1 MNDLPQ
7 QTLGD
12 QGDPCPA
19 CDSPLDSDQRYC
31 LNCGRRRAD
40 TRVLYA
46 EMLTGRSADE
56 VLPAEEVEELA
67 PRRFSGPPVTVAAAA
82 GGAFLVSLGV
92 LLGTLGG
99 NDEPVRVASAPAPQK
114 PANIVVNTNGQGGG
128 GSGGGATD
136 TAGAS
141 EEFKSDWPEGKAG
154 YTVQLQALPKDDV
167 AAVNAAKSDAEGKGA
182 KDVGA
187 LDSDEYTSLKEGQY
201 VVYSGVFTG
210 KDAKKKAGAA
220 LKGLKKKFK
229 KAKVVQVAVDDL
241 GAKGETKEEKVKQVD
256 KSTLKELENA
266 TGEEQQKKSAKL
278 PDTLQAP
285 GKLPPK
291 EKEKTSGKEIE

>member
-1 MNDLPQ
+1 MNDDPPQ
-7 QTLGD
+7 PTFGD
-12 QGDPCPA
+12 QGAPCPA
-19 CDSPLDSDQRYC
+19 CASPLDSDQRYC

-40 TRVLYA
+40 TRVPYA
-46 EMLTGRSADE
+46 EMLTGRSPGD
-56 VLPAEEVEELA
+56 VLPEEELEQPA
-67 PRRFSGPPVTVAAAA
+67 PPRSATPLTVAAAA

-99 NDEPVRVASAPAPQK
+99 NEEPVRVASAPAPQK
-114 PANIVVNTNGQGGG
+114 PANIVVNANGQGD
-128 GSGGGATD
+128 GSGGGET
-136 TAGAS
+136 GAS
-141 EEFKSDWPEGKAG
+141 EEFKSDWPEGKSG

-167 AAVNAAKSDAEGKGA
+167 AAVNAAKTDAEGKGA

-210 KDAKKKAGAA
+210 KGGKRKAGAA

-229 KAKVVQVAVDDL
+229 DAKVVQVAVDDL
-241 GAKGETKEEKVKQVD
+241 GAKGETKEEVSKVD
-256 KSTLKELENA
+256 KATLEDLENS

-278 PDTLQAP
+278 PDTIQAP
-285 GKLPPK
+285 GKVPPK
-291 EKEKTSGKEIE
+291 KKEKIRGGEIK

>member
-7 QTLGD
+7 PTLGD

-19 CDSPLDSDQRYC
+19 CDSPLGSDQRYC

-40 TRVLYA
+40 TRVLYT

-56 VLPAEEVEELA
+56 VLPAEEVEELP

-114 PANIVVNTNGQGGG
+114 PANIVVNTSGQGGG
-128 GSGGGATD
+128 SGAGGGETAAT
-136 TAGAS
+136 
-141 EEFKSDWPEGKAG
+141 EEFKSDWPEGKNG
-154 YTVQLQALPKDDV
+154 YTVQLQALSKDDV
-167 AAVNAAKSDAEGKGA
+167 AAVNSAKSDAEGKGA

-220 LKGLKKKFK
+220 FKGLKKKFK
-229 KAKVVQVAVDDL
+229 DAKVVQVGVDDL
-241 GAKGETKEEKVKQVD
+241 GAKGETKEEKVKKVD
-256 KSTLKELENA
+256 KKVLEDLENA

>member
-7 QTLGD
+7 PTLGG

-19 CDSPLDSDQRYC
+19 CDAPLDSDQRYC

-40 TRVLYA
+40 TRVVYA
-46 EMLTGRSADE
+46 EMLTGRSAEE
-56 VLPAEEVEELA
+56 VLPAEEVEELP
-67 PRRFSGPPVTVAAAA
+67 PRRFSGAPVTVAAAA

-128 GSGGGATD
+128 SGGGGGETGATD
-136 TAGAS
+136 
-141 EEFKSDWPEGKAG
+141 EFKSDWPEGKSG
-154 YTVQLQALPKDDV
+154 YTVQLQALPKDDP
-167 AAVNAAKSDAEGKGA
+167 AAVASAKSDAEGKGA

-210 KDAKKKAGAA
+210 KAGKKKAAAA

-229 KAKVVQVAVDDL
+229 GAKVVQVAVDDL

-256 KSTLKELENA
+256 KSTLKDLEKA

-291 EKEKTSGKEIE
+291 QKEKTSGKEIE

>member
-7 QTLGD
+7 PTLGD

-19 CDSPLDSDQRYC
+19 CDAPLDSDQRYC

-40 TRVLYA
+40 TRVVYA

-56 VLPAEEVEELA
+56 VLPAEEVEELP
-67 PRRFSGPPVTVAAAA
+67 PRRFSGAPVTVAAAA

-99 NDEPVRVASAPAPQK
+99 NEEPVRVASAPAPQK

-128 GSGGGATD
+128 SGGGGETGAT
-136 TAGAS
+136 
-141 EEFKSDWPEGKAG
+141 EEFKSDWPEGKSG
-154 YTVQLQALPKDDV
+154 YTVQLQALPKDDP
-167 AAVNAAKSDAEGKGA
+167 AAVASAKSDAEGKGA

-210 KDAKKKAGAA
+210 KDGKKKAAAA

-229 KAKVVQVAVDDL
+229 DAKVVQVAVDDL
-241 GAKGETKEEKVKQVD
+241 GAKGETKEEKVKKVD
-256 KSTLKELENA
+256 KSTLKDLENA

-291 EKEKTSGKEIE
+291 QKEKTSGKEIE

>member
-1 MNDLPQ
+1 MNDLSQP
-7 QTLGD
+7 TLGG

-19 CDSPLDSDQRYC
+19 CDAPLDSDQRYC

-40 TRVLYA
+40 TRVVYA
-46 EMLTGRSADE
+46 EMLTGRSAEE
-56 VLPAEEVEELA
+56 VLPAEEVEELP
-67 PRRFSGPPVTVAAAA
+67 PRRFSGAPVTVAAAA

-128 GSGGGATD
+128 SGGGGGETGATD
-136 TAGAS
+136 
-141 EEFKSDWPEGKAG
+141 EFKSDWPEGKSG
-154 YTVQLQALPKDDV
+154 YTVQLQALPKDDP
-167 AAVNAAKSDAEGKGA
+167 AAVASAKSDAEGKGA

-210 KDAKKKAGAA
+210 KAGKKKAAAA

-229 KAKVVQVAVDDL
+229 GAKVVQVAVDDL

-256 KSTLKELENA
+256 KSTLKDLEKA

-291 EKEKTSGKEIE
+291 QKEKTSGKEIE

>member
-7 QTLGD
+7 PTFGD

-19 CDSPLDSDQRYC
+19 CGSPLDSDQRYC

-40 TRVLYA
+40 TRVPYA
-46 EMLTGRSADE
+46 EMLTGRSAED
-56 VLPAEEVEELA
+56 VLPDDEVEELP
-67 PRRFSGPPVTVAAAA
+67 PRRFTGPPVTVAAAA

-99 NDEPVRVASAPAPQK
+99 NEEPVRVASAPAPQK

-128 GSGGGATD
+128 SGSGEESAGAT
-136 TAGAS
+136 
-141 EEFKSDWPEGKAG
+141 EEFKSDWPEGKNG

-167 AAVNAAKSDAEGKGA
+167 AAVNSAKSDAEGKGA

-220 LKGLKKKFK
+220 LKRLKKKFK
-229 KAKVVQVAVDDL
+229 QAKVVKVAVDDL
-241 GAKGETKEEKVKQVD
+241 GAKGETKEEKVKKVD
-256 KSTLKELENA
+256 KSTLKDLENA

-291 EKEKTSGKEIE
+291 AKEKTSGKEIE